1 MENLRAGE
9 GGRGCFSHGDQA
21 SWSEGRGSVSGL
33 SGRDR
38 VRARPLNGS
47 PIISG
52 RATRIWPRGPGPAG
66 DPPGRPAGR
75 GPSISLASKG
85 LGPVG
90 KPATRPVLKTFGSE
104 TRALQWI
111 DRRVGVLLCFLLT
124 QFRRLGALGG
134 DRAGGPVASI
144 LFIKLAEQG
153 STVLAHDAMRRAV
166 ERVGRRNVHILVF
179 EENRFIVDL
188 IGLIPPENVHAVR
201 THSFWGMAASGV
213 RTVLSLRR
221 RRFDACIDLEF
232 FARSS
237 AAIAY
242 LSGARDRVGFHAYFG
257 EGPYRGD
264 LMTHRMLYNPHL
276 HTSRTFTS
284 LVLALEAE
292 ADRLPALDFVP
303 PPGPDLPVFQPEPG
317 EAAEA
322 DRMLAGLGVPAS
334 GRFLLLN
341 PNAGDL
347 LPLRMWAPG
356 NYAALAARL
365 LDAFPDVWIGF
376 TGSSEEASRVAEI
389 AASVGSA
396 RCVSLAGRTTLRQL
410 LVVFGRAEVLVTND
424 SGPAHF
430 AALTPI
436 DVVSLFGP
444 ETPLL
449 FAAKGPRSH
458 PIWAGIAC
466 SPCVNAFNNRQS
478 ACRDNVCMQ
487 RITGEQVF
495 AAVSGIL
502 VGRLRSRASGGRA

>member
-1 MENLRAGE
+1 
-9 GGRGCFSHGDQA
+9 
-21 SWSEGRGSVSGL
+21 
-33 SGRDR
+33 
-38 VRARPLNGS
+38 
-47 PIISG
+47 
-52 RATRIWPRGPGPAG
+52 
-66 DPPGRPAGR
+66 
-75 GPSISLASKG
+75 
-85 LGPVG
+85 
-90 KPATRPVLKTFGSE
+90 LKRFGSE

-111 DRRVGVLLCFLLT
+111 DRRVGVLVCFLLT
-124 QFRRLGALGG
+124 QLRRLGSLGG
-134 DRAGGPVASI
+134 AKGGGPVASI

-166 ERVGRRNVHILVF
+166 ERVGRQNVHILVF

-188 IGLIPPENVHAVR
+188 IGLIAPENVHAVR
-201 THSFWGMAASGV
+201 TGSFWGMAASGL
-213 RTVLSLRR
+213 RAVLELRR
-221 RRFDACIDLEF
+221 RRFDACIDMEF

-242 LSGARDRVGFHAYFG
+242 LSGARERVGFHAYFG

-292 ADRLPALDFVP
+292 PGRFPTLDVVP
-303 PPGPDLPVFQPEPG
+303 PPVPDPPAFRPEPA

-322 DRMLAGLGVPAS
+322 AGLLAGLGVPAA
-334 GRFLLLN
+334 GRLVLLN

-347 LPLRMWAPG
+347 LPLRMWSPG

-365 LDAFPDVWIGF
+365 LGEFPDVWIGF
-376 TGSSEEASRVAEI
+376 TGSGAEAARVAEI
-389 AASVGSA
+389 VGAVGSP
-396 RCVSLAGRTTLRQL
+396 RSVCLAGRTTLRQL
-410 LVVFGRAEVLVTND
+410 LVLFGRAEVLVTND

-449 FAAKGPRSH
+449 FAAQGSRSH

-478 ACRDNVCMQ
+478 ACRDNACMQ
-487 RITGEQVF
+487 RITVDQVF

-502 VGRLRSRASGGRA
+502 AARLRSRA